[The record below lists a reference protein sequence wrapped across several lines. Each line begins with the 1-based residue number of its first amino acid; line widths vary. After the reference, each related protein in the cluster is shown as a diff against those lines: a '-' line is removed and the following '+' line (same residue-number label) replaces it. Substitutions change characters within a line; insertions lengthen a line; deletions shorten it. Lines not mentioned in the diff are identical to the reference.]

1 MKSDKPPIFIG
12 VAWPYVN
19 GDLHVGHLAGYLLP
33 ADIFARFS
41 RRRGHEVL
49 MVSGSDCFGTPIT
62 LEADKRGITPRAVVD
77 EHHAHHLELFTKA
90 RIQYD
95 LYTKTD
101 TANHQQVTQDIFVAL
116 AKHGYLFT
124 DKTEQY
130 FSPTDQKFL
139 PDRYVE
145 GTCPKC
151 HTPGARSDQCD
162 ACGSPLNQGDLINP
176 VSKLTGEPVEL
187 KESEHYFVDWPK
199 LQPFLQE
206 YVDATTKSH
215 PWRLWVENETRG
227 WLTTGLQPRAIT
239 RDLDWGIPIPTD
251 RLPKELIIAG
261 ADQKRIY
268 VWFDAVIGYLSAAI
282 EWAAGTDRWEHFWKN
297 TSAIHYYFMGKDNL
311 IFHTLFW
318 PGQLH
323 GYDPSLHLPDVPAI
337 NQFLTLGN
345 QKFSKSKGVIVD
357 SQEIIDRFGV
367 DAVRFYFTSIMPETA
382 DTSFTWDDFAA
393 KTNNI
398 LIGTIGNFINRTLTL
413 AKDLDC
419 STLAIDPT
427 SNVLTTVVDAI
438 TSGAAHL
445 SKTEFKAYIEQITR
459 LAEWGNKYLAETKP
473 WSLDRT
479 SPEFSDVISAAL
491 VAVAGL
497 AIMLPP
503 LLPDASTNLQAQLGV
518 SIANWPDAPTET
530 LVSLVPSFHITN
542 VKPLFS
548 KVEL

>member
-1 MKSDKPPIFIG
+1 MKTDKPPIFIG

-33 ADIFARFS
+33 ADIFSRFS

-62 LEADKRGITPRAVVD
+62 LEADKRGISPREVVN
-77 EHHAHHLELFTKA
+77 EHHSHHLALFTKA
-90 RIQYD
+90 QIEYD
-95 LYTKTD
+95 LYTRTD
-101 TANHQQVTQDIFVAL
+101 TDNHRQVTQDIFVAL
-116 AKHGYLFT
+116 AQNGYIFT
-124 DKTEQY
+124 DKTDQY
-130 FSPTDQKFL
+130 YSPTDQKFL

-151 HTPGARSDQCD
+151 HTSGARSDQCD
-162 ACGSPLNQGDLINP
+162 ACGSPLNQGELIDP

-199 LQPFLQE
+199 LQPFLE
-206 YVDATTKSH
+206 KYVAATTNAR
-215 PWRLWVENETRG
+215 PWRSWVEAETRG

-251 RLPKELIIAG
+251 RLP
-261 ADQKRIY
+261 ADLVINGHQHKRIY

-282 EWAAGTDRWEHFWKN
+282 EWSKGSDRWEHYWKN
-297 TSAIHYYFMGKDNL
+297 TQARHYYFMGKDNL

-323 GYDPSLHLPDVPAI
+323 GYDESLHLPDVPAI
-337 NQFLTLGN
+337 NQFLTFGN
-345 QKFSKSKGVIVD
+345 QKLSKSKGVVVD

-367 DAVRFYFTSIMPETA
+367 DPVRFYLASIMPETA

-413 AKDLDC
+413 AQDVDC
-419 STLAIDPT
+419 SALVVNKDTKSVTHTAAAID
-427 SNVLTTVVDAI
+427 
-438 TSGAAHL
+438 AAASHI
-445 SKTEFKAYIEQITR
+445 SSVEFKAYVEQITH
-459 LAEWGNKYLAETKP
+459 LAEWGNKHLAATKP
-473 WSLDRT
+473 WALNRSSSSFTDSLL
-479 SPEFSDVISAAL
+479 PAL
-491 VAVAGL
+491 VAVVGL
-497 AIMLPP
+497 AVMLPP
-503 LLPDASTNLQAQLGV
+503 LLPSASTTLLTQLG
-518 SIANWPDAPTET
+518 ITIDDWPDQPATVIPQ
-530 LVSLVPSFHITN
+530 LISKLHISS
-542 VKPLFS
+542 VKPLFN
-548 KVEL
+548 KIEL